1 MTSGLE
7 VRAKGTSGTL
17 IADVGTADRETG
29 KVAGYDSSPPGDR
42 PFLSRDA

>member
-17 IADVGTADRETG
+17 IADVGTVDRETG